1 MEMSI
6 PPMHDAIIQAHRL
19 LDKLHDEITVLRI
32 ANETLADELN
42 LAHEALRRAFKPQ

>member
-6 PPMHDAIIQAHRL
+6 PPMHDLIIEAHRL
-19 LDKLHDEITVLRI
+19 LDNLQDEITVLQI
-32 ANETLADELN
+32 ANDTLAEELN

>member
-19 LDKLHDEITVLRI
+19 LDKLQDEITALQI
-32 ANETLADELN
+32 ANELLADELH
-42 LAHEALRRAFKPQ
+42 LAHEALQRAFKPQ